1 MVARDDRAI
10 LVLNAGSSSIKFCIF
25 RLVDGQAVRDLRGQ
39 VSGLG
44 TVPRFTSRRDGGPP
58 VDAPLGT
65 GPMSH
70 AEALDRLLAAVQA
83 ELGATRI
90 VGVGHRVVHG
100 GLEFM
105 APTAVDAAVLQR
117 LDQYVPLAPLHQPH
131 NLAAIRAML
140 ARLPGVPE
148 IACFDTAFHRT
159 VPDVAQRFALPPRF
173 AEAGVRR
180 YGFHG
185 LSYEY
190 IASQLPAV
198 DARAA
203 AGRTVV
209 FHLGNG
215 SSMCALQACR
225 SIATTMGFTAVDGLP
240 MGTRCGAMDPG
251 VVLFLMDEMKL
262 GPRDI
267 ERLIYHESGLLG
279 MSGVSSDVR
288 DLLASREPAAAL
300 ALDVFV
306 YRATANSARSPRRW
320 AASTLS
326 SLPPASAKTRL
337 RFGPHLSTRRPGWA
351 CSSTLLP
358 TIGMDR
364 HLDNGQRDGGV
375 RDPYR
380 RGEHDRAARHAR
392 AARLTRQIGPQGMG
406 FARLPGLHAPE
417 PAMKITVAATQFAC
431 TPNAAENVAR
441 AESMV
446 RQAAAKG
453 AQVILLQELFET
465 PYFCKDHF
473 AGHFALAHPLPDNPV
488 VRRFQGLAK
497 ELGVVLPISVFE
509 RANNAYYNS
518 LAMIDA
524 DGEVLGTYRKSHIP
538 EGPGYHE
545 NSISRRATR
554 DSRSG
559 RRASAR
565 SAWASAGTSGSRKP
579 RAAWR

>member
-1 MVARDDRAI
+1 MVMAARDERAI

-58 VDAPLGT
+58 VEAPLGT
-65 GPMSH
+65 GPMTH
-70 AEALDRLLAAVQA
+70 ADALDRLLTAVQA
-83 ELGATRI
+83 ELGAARI

-105 APTAVDAAVLQR
+105 APTAVDGAVLRR

-215 SSMCALQACR
+215 SSMCALRGCR

-267 ERLIYHESGLLG
+267 ERLIYNESGLLG

-288 DLLASREPAAAL
+288 DLLASSEPAAAL

-306 YRATANSARSPRRW
+306 YRAGRELGSLAAALGGLDAIVFTAGIGENQAEIRARICRDASWLGVELDVATNERQGPRISTTGSAT
-320 AASTLS
+320 AAYVI
-326 SLPPASAKTRL
+326 
-337 RFGPHLSTRRPGWA
+337 
-351 CSSTLLP
+351 P
-358 TIGMDR
+358 TDEESMI
-364 HLDNGQRDGGV
+364 
-375 RDPYR
+375 
-380 RGEHDRAARHAR
+380 ARHVMHV
-392 AARLTRQIGPQGMG
+392 L
-406 FARLPGLHAPE
+406 
-417 PAMKITVAATQFAC
+417 
-431 TPNAAENVAR
+431 
-441 AESMV
+441 
-446 RQAAAKG
+446 QA
-453 AQVILLQELFET
+453 
-465 PYFCKDHF
+465 
-473 AGHFALAHPLPDNPV
+473 
-488 VRRFQGLAK
+488 
-497 ELGVVLPISVFE
+497 
-509 RANNAYYNS
+509 
-518 LAMIDA
+518 
-524 DGEVLGTYRKSHIP
+524 
-538 EGPGYHE
+538 
-545 NSISRRATR
+545 
-554 DSRSG
+554 
-559 RRASAR
+559 
-565 SAWASAGTSGSRKP
+565 
-579 RAAWR
+579 